1 MICKGA
7 PLVSIDSFKKLNLG
21 GKDQDRK
28 AETGRCTGKKE
39 VFFYERERPEYII
52 RRRQRNKKKGKV

>member
-7 PLVSIDSFKKLNLG
+7 PLVSIDSFKKFNLG

-39 VFFYERERPEYII
+39 VFFYERERPE
-52 RRRQRNKKKGKV
+52 